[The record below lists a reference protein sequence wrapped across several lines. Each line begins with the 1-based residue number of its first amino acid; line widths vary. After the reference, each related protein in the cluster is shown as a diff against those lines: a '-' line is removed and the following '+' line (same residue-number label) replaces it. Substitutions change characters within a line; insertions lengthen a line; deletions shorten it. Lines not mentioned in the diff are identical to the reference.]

1 MALLFSA
8 TVGLRPVSVRGSAVA
23 IAVLK
28 IAVALVT
35 EVVGVS
41 LLTSLVL
48 RSTCF
53 LCWSASVAILD
64 VILAVIL
71 AVTLATIATLVVCVA
86 IGGCTGIVGARLGLV
101 VARAPIGVSWFV
113 VWRL

>member
-53 LCWSASVAILD
+53 LCWSASVAIL
-64 VILAVIL
+64 AVIL
-71 AVTLATIATLVVCVA
+71 AVALATIATLVVCVA
-86 IGGCTGIVGARLGLV
+86 TGGCTGIVGARLGLV